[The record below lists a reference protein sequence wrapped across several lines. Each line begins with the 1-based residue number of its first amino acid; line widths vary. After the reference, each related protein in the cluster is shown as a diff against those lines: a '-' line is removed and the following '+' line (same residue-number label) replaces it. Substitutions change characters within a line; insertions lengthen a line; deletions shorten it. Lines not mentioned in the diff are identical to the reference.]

1 MKLAK
6 RRDGDVKIK
15 MILGSDSKFFLGG
28 IRKILESAGNIQMLA
43 EASECK
49 EIEKCLVE
57 IKPAF
62 LFLDNRMLKLDIT
75 KLLCLINEKSLS
87 TKIIVLDDQE
97 YRAPTPLNLIH
108 ITKETNSSKLI
119 EIIKGKTANK
129 KALTKKSNSKKTTHK
144 LTKKQL
150 KVIELIASGFTN
162 KEIANVF
169 SISEKTVKAH
179 LTNIFTKLGLQNRY
193 QLQLMAYTSNLDL
206 KPGKEF
212 LRNH

>member
-6 RRDGDVKIK
+6 KRDGDVKIK

-193 QLQLMAYTSNLDL
+193 QLQLMAYTGNLDL
-206 KPGKEF
+206 KPDKEF
-212 LRNH
+212 QRNH

>member
-43 EASECK
+43 ETSECK

-97 YRAPTPLNLIH
+97 YRPPTPLNLIH

-129 KALTKKSNSKKTTHK
+129 KALTKKSNSKKT
-144 LTKKQL
+144 
-150 KVIELIASGFTN
+150 
-162 KEIANVF
+162 
-169 SISEKTVKAH
+169 
-179 LTNIFTKLGLQNRY
+179 
-193 QLQLMAYTSNLDL
+193 
-206 KPGKEF
+206 
-212 LRNH
+212 